1 MTRTRFAPS
10 PTGQL
15 HIGGLR
21 TALFAYIWAKKNHG
35 QFLVRIED
43 TDKTR
48 EVEWARD
55 ALLDTL
61 ELFGIHPDES
71 IRSGGEFGP
80 YIQSER
86 LSIYHEYVGKLVSK
100 GDAYYCFTTEEE
112 LEAHK
117 KKAEEAGIMIP
128 FRSPYRDITLD
139 EAKAKMAAGE
149 KYVIRMKIPKGE
161 IITFHDGLKGKISVP
176 SADIDDQILLKTD
189 GFPTYHLAM
198 AVDDHLMKITH
209 VFRWDEWLPSTP
221 KHVLLYRMFGWE
233 APEFYHLSV
242 ILWSDRKKLSKRN
255 GDTHVS
261 QFLEKGYLKEALLNY
276 IALIGWNS
284 KTTQEIFS
292 LEELIQAFSLD
303 GLQIANGIF
312 DPEKLK
318 WMNSKYIAAMP
329 VEELFKTLSEYLK
342 IYNADFYE
350 NTFIAHDEY
359 YNQAVIR
366 EVQKRCETL
375 ADFPELSECFYH
387 EPEVDTALLLSEKM
401 HVTDFIQVKEALEF
415 GLMTISDLHE
425 QFRQNAQVS
434 SEVDDYESHTPLR
447 ETLKNL
453 MLPKIAEMG
462 KKNGQILWPLRVAL
476 TGKEFSP
483 GAFEMIEILG
493 LDKAQNRIQRVLE
506 KITEKV

>member
-21 TALFAYIWAKKNHG
+21 TALYAYIWAKKNHG

-48 EVEWARD
+48 EVEGARD

-61 ELFGIHPDES
+61 EMFGIQADES
-71 IRSGGEFGP
+71 IRAGGDCGP

-86 LSIYHEYVGKLVSK
+86 LPIYREYVEKLIEQ

-128 FRSPYRDITLD
+128 FRSPYRDITID
-139 EAKAKMAAGE
+139 EAKAKIAAGE

-161 IITFHDGLKGKISVP
+161 VITFTDGLKGKISVP
-176 SADIDDQILLKTD
+176 SADIDDQVLMKTD

-209 VFRWDEWLPSTP
+209 VLRGDEWLPSTP

-242 ILWSDRKKLSKRN
+242 ILGADRKKLSKRN

-261 QFLEKGYLKEALLNY
+261 QFLENGYLKEALLNY

-284 KTTQEIFS
+284 KTTKEIFS
-292 LEELIQAFSLD
+292 LPELIEAFSLD

-318 WMNSKYIAAMP
+318 WMNGKYIAAMDAE
-329 VEELFKTLSEYLK
+329 VLYGVLKEYYLQHNKNDFAFFENVLSM
-342 IYNADFYE
+342 
-350 NTFIAHDEY
+350 HPDEY
-359 YNQAVIR
+359 NIAVIR
-366 EVQKRCETL
+366 EVQKRLETL
-375 ADFPELSECFYH
+375 ADYSTATEFFYQ
-387 EPEVDTALLLSEKM
+387 EPEVDTALLLSDKM
-401 HVTDFIQVKEALEF
+401 GITDLSQAKEALQF
-415 GLMTISDLHE
+415 GLDVIKT
-425 QFRQNAQVS
+425 FTT
-434 SEVDDYESHTPLR
+434 TPSR
-447 ETLKNL
+447 DALKDA
-453 MLPKIAEMG
+453 MIPKIAEAG

-483 GAFEMIEILG
+483 GAFEMTEILG
-493 LDKAQNRIQRVLE
+493 LDKAIARI
-506 KITEKV
+506 EKVIAKLA

>member
-48 EVEWARD
+48 EVDGATD

-71 IRSGGEFGP
+71 IRGGGECGP

-86 LSIYHEYVGKLVSK
+86 LLIYREHLEKLIEQ
-100 GDAYYCFTTEEE
+100 GDAYYCFTTEAE

-128 FRSPYRDITLD
+128 FRSPYRDITID
-139 EAKAKMAAGE
+139 EAKAKIAAGE
-149 KYVIRMKIPKGE
+149 NYVVRMKIPKGE
-161 IITFHDGLKGKISVP
+161 TITFIDGLKGKISVP
-176 SADIDDQILLKTD
+176 SADVDDQVLLKTD

-209 VFRWDEWLPSTP
+209 VLRGDEWLPSTP

-242 ILWSDRKKLSKRN
+242 ILGADRKKLSKRN

-292 LEELIQAFSLD
+292 LPELIEAFSLE

-312 DPEKLK
+312 DLEKLK

-329 VEELFKTLSEYLK
+329 VEELTKTLADYLK
-342 IYNADFYE
+342 QFNPDFYE
-350 NTFIAHDEY
+350 NTFITHDEAF
-359 YNQAVIR
+359 NQAVIT

-375 ADFPELSECFYH
+375 ADFPTLSECFYQ

-401 HVTDFIQVKEALEF
+401 GVSDLAQAREALQF
-415 GLMTISDLHE
+415 GLDTIKS
-425 QFRQNAQVS
+425 FTS
-434 SEVDDYESHTPLR
+434 TPSR
-447 ETLKNL
+447 DAFKDAII
-453 MLPKIAEMG
+453 PKIAEAG

-483 GAFEMIEILG
+483 GAFEMTEILG
-493 LDKAQNRIQRVLE
+493 LEKAIARI
-506 KITEKV
+506 EKVIAKIL

>member
-21 TALFAYIWAKKNHG
+21 TALFAYIWARKNHG

-48 EVEWARD
+48 EVAGASD

-71 IRSGGEFGP
+71 IRWGGDCGP

-86 LSIYHEYVGKLVSK
+86 LPIYQEYADKLLAQ

-112 LEAHK
+112 LAAHK
-117 KKAEEAGIMIP
+117 EKAEAAGLMIP

-139 EAKAKMAAGE
+139 EAKVKIAAGE
-149 KYVIRMKIPKGE
+149 KFVIRMKTPKGE
-161 IITFHDGLKGKISVP
+161 IITFQDGLKGKISVP
-176 SADIDDQILLKTD
+176 SADIDDQVLVKTD
-189 GFPTYHLAM
+189 GFPTYHLA
-198 AVDDHLMKITH
+198 AVVDDHLMWITH
-209 VFRWDEWLPSTP
+209 VLRGDEWLPSTP

-233 APEFYHLSV
+233 APAFYHLSV
-242 ILWSDRKKLSKRN
+242 ILGADKKKLSKRN

-292 LEELIQAFSLD
+292 LDELIEVFSLEW
-303 GLQIANGIF
+303 LQIANGIF

-318 WMNSKYIAAMP
+318 WMNGKYIVAMP
-329 VEELFKTLSEYLK
+329 IDELYILLSNYLRQ
-342 IYNADFYE
+342 YHPEFYE
-350 NTFIAHDEY
+350 NTLITHEEK
-359 YNQAVIR
+359 YNKAVLL
-366 EVQKRCETL
+366 ELQKRLETL
-375 ADFPELSECFYH
+375 EDFISQTDFFYSE
-387 EPEVDTALLLSEKM
+387 PTVDTALLLSEKM
-401 HVTDFIQVKEALEF
+401 NITTLEQAKEALQF
-415 GLMTISDLHE
+415 GIDI
-425 QFRQNAQVS
+425 VS
-434 SEVDDYESHTPLR
+434 SLEGEVTR
-447 ETLKNL
+447 EALKEI
-453 MLPKIAEMG
+453 MLPKIAEAG

-483 GAFEMIEILG
+483 GAFEMTEILWRE
-493 LDKAQNRIQRVLE
+493 KAIQR
-506 KITEKV
+506 IEKVLACL

>member
-21 TALFAYIWAKKNHG
+21 TALFAFIWARKNHG

-48 EVEWARD
+48 EVEGATD
-55 ALLDTL
+55 ALMDTL

-71 IRSGGEFGP
+71 IRGGGDCGP

-86 LSIYHEYVGKLVSK
+86 LPLYQEYVEKLLTS

-112 LEAHK
+112 LATHK
-117 KKAEEAGIMIP
+117 AKSEEAGIMMT
-128 FRSPYRDITLD
+128 FRSPYRDITMD
-139 EAKAKMAAGE
+139 EATAKIAAGE

-161 IITFHDGLKGKISVP
+161 IITFNDGLKGKISVP
-176 SADIDDQILLKTD
+176 SADIDDQVLMKTD

-198 AVDDHLMKITH
+198 AVDDHLMRITH
-209 VFRWDEWLPSTP
+209 VFRGDEWLPSTP

-242 ILWSDRKKLSKRN
+242 ILGADRKKLSKRN

-284 KTTQEIFS
+284 KTTKEIFS
-292 LEELIQAFSLD
+292 LPELIEAFSLE

-312 DPEKLK
+312 DEEKLK
-318 WMNSKYIAAMP
+318 WMNSKYIAALP
-329 VEELFKTLSEYLK
+329 VDELLIILQDYLK
-342 IYNADFYE
+342 QYALEFYE
-350 NTFIAHDEY
+350 NVFIAHAKAF
-359 YNQAVIR
+359 NRAIIQ

-375 ADFPELSECFYH
+375 ADFPALSECFYS

-401 HVTDFIQVKEALEF
+401 GITDLTQAKEALQF
-415 GLMTISDLHE
+415 GLGIMSGMDTRVKPE
-425 QFRQNAQVS
+425 
-434 SEVDDYESHTPLR
+434 DDRKPLR
-447 ETLKNL
+447 EVMKDA
-453 MLPKIAEMG
+453 MIPKIAEAG

-483 GAFEMIEILG
+483 GAFEMTEILG
-493 LDKAQNRIQRVLE
+493 LEKSIERIERVIMKL
-506 KITEKV
+506 

>member
-48 EVEWARD
+48 EVEGATD
-55 ALLDTL
+55 ALLDSL

-71 IRSGGEFGP
+71 IRAGGEYGP

-86 LSIYHEYVGKLVSK
+86 LPLYREHLEKLIEQ

-128 FRSPYRDITLD
+128 FRSPYRDITID
-139 EAKAKMAAGE
+139 EAKAKIAAGE
-149 KYVIRMKIPKGE
+149 KYVVRMKIPKGE
-161 IITFHDGLKGKISVP
+161 TITFVDGLKGKISVP
-176 SADIDDQILLKTD
+176 SADIDDQVLLKTD

-209 VFRWDEWLPSTP
+209 VLRGDEWLPSTP

-242 ILWSDRKKLSKRN
+242 ILGADRKKLSKRN

-292 LEELIQAFSLD
+292 LPELIEAFSLE

-318 WMNSKYIAAMP
+318 WMNSKYINALHPDKLYA
-329 VEELFKTLSEYLK
+329 ELGDFLKKYHSE
-342 IYNADFYE
+342 FYE
-350 NTFIAHDEY
+350 NIFISKDQLKTTEIAM
-359 YNQAVIR
+359 
-366 EVQKRCETL
+366 EVRSRMETL
-375 ADFPELSECFYH
+375 YDFIELSDVFYN
-387 EPEVDTALLLSEKM
+387 EPEVDVNLLLSEKM
-401 HVTDFIQVKEALEF
+401 GISTLSDAKKSLEF
-415 GLMTISDLHE
+415 
-425 QFRQNAQVS
+425 
-434 SEVDDYESHTPLR
+434 
-447 ETLKNL
+447 
-453 MLPKIAEMG
+453 
-462 KKNGQILWPLRVAL
+462 
-476 TGKEFSP
+476 
-483 GAFEMIEILG
+483 
-493 LDKAQNRIQRVLE
+493 
-506 KITEKV
+506 

>member
-48 EVEWARD
+48 EVEGATD

-61 ELFGIHPDES
+61 ELFGIHPEES
-71 IRSGGEFGP
+71 IRGGGDCGP

-86 LSIYHEYVGKLVSK
+86 LALYREHLEKLIEQ

-128 FRSPYRDITLD
+128 FRSPYRDITID
-139 EAKAKMAAGE
+139 EAKAKIAAGE
-149 KYVIRMKIPKGE
+149 KYVVRMKIPKGE
-161 IITFHDGLKGKISVP
+161 TITFVDGLKGKISVP
-176 SADIDDQILLKTD
+176 SADIDDQVLLKTD

-209 VFRWDEWLPSTP
+209 VLRGDEWLPSTP

-242 ILWSDRKKLSKRN
+242 ILGADRKKLSKRN

-261 QFLEKGYLKEALLNY
+261 QFLEK
-276 IALIGWNS
+276 
-284 KTTQEIFS
+284 
-292 LEELIQAFSLD
+292 
-303 GLQIANGIF
+303 
-312 DPEKLK
+312 
-318 WMNSKYIAAMP
+318 
-329 VEELFKTLSEYLK
+329 
-342 IYNADFYE
+342 
-350 NTFIAHDEY
+350 
-359 YNQAVIR
+359 
-366 EVQKRCETL
+366 
-375 ADFPELSECFYH
+375 
-387 EPEVDTALLLSEKM
+387 
-401 HVTDFIQVKEALEF
+401 
-415 GLMTISDLHE
+415 
-425 QFRQNAQVS
+425 
-434 SEVDDYESHTPLR
+434 
-447 ETLKNL
+447 
-453 MLPKIAEMG
+453 
-462 KKNGQILWPLRVAL
+462 
-476 TGKEFSP
+476 
-483 GAFEMIEILG
+483 
-493 LDKAQNRIQRVLE
+493 
-506 KITEKV
+506 